1 MLFEISGNV
10 HVTQSEKI
18 PILNEANL
26 DYDVFFQNFM
36 SQNKSCIIQ
45 HVTKEWGS
53 SKFWMKGTDINFE
66 YLRRH
71 YGHMNVTVYNC
82 QEKEFNSQKC
92 CDKNF
97 NEYLKYFESSD
108 KNAEFSGRLDYLKNW
123 HLKLISNDNFYDVPI
138 YFASDWLN
146 EYCVNCLNDDY
157 RFVYMG
163 PKQTWYVFF
172 V

>member
-1 MLFEISGNV
+1 MLFEISGKV
-10 HVTQSEKI
+10 HGTQSERI
-18 PILNEANL
+18 PILNEANFT
-26 DYDVFFQNFM
+26 YDDFFQNFM

-45 HVTKEWGS
+45 HATKEWNS

-82 QEKEFNSQKC
+82 QEKEFDSQKC
-92 CDKNF
+92 CDTNF
-97 NEYLKYFESSD
+97 NEYLNYFESSD
-108 KNAEFSGRLDYLKNW
+108 KNVEFCDRLDYLKNW
-123 HLKLISNDNFYDVPI
+123 HLKLNSNDNFYDVPI

-146 EYCVNCLNDDY
+146 EYCVNCLKDDY

-163 PKQTWYVFF
+163 PKQTW
-172 V
+172 